1 MARTWVPVSE
11 AARLMQVSQ
20 LTLRNMMVHKDINI
34 GMAVKNEGSPQWHY
48 LISPKLLNDELERLG
63 LSERYEKGGER

>member
-1 MARTWVPVSE
+1 MVE

-20 LTLRNMMVHKDINI
+20 LTLRNMMIHKDINI
-34 GMAVKNEGSPQWHY
+34 GIAAKNEGSPQWTY

-63 LSERYEKGGER
+63 LPERYKEETAV